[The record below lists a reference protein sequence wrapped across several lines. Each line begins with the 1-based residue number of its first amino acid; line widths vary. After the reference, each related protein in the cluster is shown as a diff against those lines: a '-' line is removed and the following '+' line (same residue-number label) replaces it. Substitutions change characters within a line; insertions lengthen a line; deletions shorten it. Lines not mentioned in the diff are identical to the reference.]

1 MKYLPA
7 AITAAGLTMTLA
19 ALLVWQIG
27 GHAASAHGQQASSP
41 ANVRTNAPLEL
52 DASPPPPGV
61 AAVAMCTADEPGE
74 RMEFYGKVLDENG
87 RPLRAASVI
96 AYSTDVTGLYVP
108 KDAEKTMG
116 RNPRLRGVAVTDESG
131 WYRFTTIKPAPYP
144 DISEPAHIHLHIDA
158 AVHRHMYRTVWFDG
172 DPLITDAKRRSLD
185 AETVIVPLTRRED
198 GVHVFRHDIRL
209 SGS

>member
-7 AITAAGLTMTLA
+7 AITAAGLTMTIA
-19 ALLVWQIG
+19 ALVVWQLG
-27 GHAASAHGQQASSP
+27 GLGTSAVAQQALSS
-41 ANVRTNAPLEL
+41 VSDQQNAQLEQDL
-52 DASPPPPGV
+52 SPPPAGV
-61 AAVAMCTADEPGE
+61 ASVAMCTSGEPGE
-74 RMEFYGKVLDENG
+74 RLEFYGKILDEND

-108 KDAEKTMG
+108 HDAEKTMG
-116 RNPRLRGVAVTDESG
+116 RNPRLRAVAVTDENG
-131 WYRFTTIKPAPYP
+131 WYRFTTIKPSPYP
-144 DISEPAHIHLHIDA
+144 DISEPAHIHMHIDA

-172 DPLITDAKRRSLD
+172 DPLITDAKRGSLD